1 MNVLVHTDGV
11 DLVHED
17 DAGLVVA
24 GVVEHLSDESGAL
37 PNVLIHDG
45 AGHHLETNHTHSSVS
60 DSRLLKENQTPEKK
74 IGSRVSSLRLLLI
87 KLPFHSASISG
98 GQVCHIKH

>member
-24 GVVEHLSDESGAL
+24 GVVEHLSDESGTL

-60 DSRLLKENQTPEKK
+60 DYDFLRRTKPLKKK
-74 IGSRVSSLRLLLI
+74 
-87 KLPFHSASISG
+87 
-98 GQVCHIKH
+98 